1 MGWPVRDTEI
11 DSRRPER
18 EIGLMN
24 DSTKTPAAASR
35 VKLTDIS
42 SRSWEHPADRAAL
55 RSLNSIPGFSDVV
68 RKIVGLFGE
77 RGLRL
82 FFQAQ
87 AVRVTPNQYG
97 WIHDLHLRAI
107 DTLDLGWEPE
117 LYISQTPVVN
127 AGALGV
133 EEPFILINSG
143 AVDLLNRDE
152 LETVLAHEIGHMAS
166 DHVLYRTV
174 FTLLLLLAQR
184 QLPIAGIAIGA
195 VILAMAEWNRKSELS
210 CDRAAL
216 LGTQNPDAVM
226 GAFMKLA
233 GGTDHHSEAMN
244 LNEFI
249 QQSDEYE
256 DDESLGDAVFKVMN
270 LLGSTHPF
278 HVLRVG
284 ELRRWV
290 REGHY
295 DRIIRGEYVRRSE
308 AQRAYKD
315 DAKEAASYYSSAV
328 KKGISKLSAFLDDAL
343 KGGPVDL

>member
-1 MGWPVRDTEI
+1 MS
-11 DSRRPER
+11 DSKNIP
-18 EIGLMN
+18 
-24 DSTKTPAAASR
+24 TPTQR

-55 RSLNSIPGFSDVV
+55 RSLEAIPGFSEVV
-68 RKIVGLFGE
+68 RKIVALFGE

-82 FFQAQ
+82 FFQAN
-87 AVRVTPNQYG
+87 AVRVTPKQYS
-97 WIHDLHLRAI
+97 WVYDQHLRVL

-117 LYISQTPVVN
+117 LYISQTPFVN

-133 EEPFILINSG
+133 DKPFVLINSG
-143 AVDLLNRDE
+143 AVDVLTPAE
-152 LETVLAHEIGHMAS
+152 LETVLAHEVGHIAS

-174 FTLLLLLAQR
+174 FTLLLILGQR

-195 VILAMAEWNRKSELS
+195 IILAMAEWNRKSELS

-216 LGTQNPDAVM
+216 LGTQNPEAVM
-226 GAFMKLA
+226 SAFMKLA
-233 GGTDHHSEAMN
+233 GGSHHHGEDLD

-249 QQSDEYE
+249 RQSDAYE
-256 DDESLGDAVFKVMN
+256 VDESLGDAVFKVMN

-284 ELRRWV
+284 ELRRWI

-295 DRIIRGEYVRRSE
+295 DRIMRGEYLRRSE
-308 AQRAYKD
+308 MPPKYRE
-315 DAKEAASYYSSAV
+315 DAKEAASYYGAAV
-328 KKGISKLSAFLDDAL
+328 KKAVQKVSRALDDAL
-343 KGGPVDL
+343 RGGPTEI

>member
-1 MGWPVRDTEI
+1 MSDDT
-11 DSRRPER
+11 STLAPARR
-18 EIGLMN
+18 L
-24 DSTKTPAAASR
+24 
-35 VKLTDIS
+35 KLTDIS
-42 SRSWEHPADRAAL
+42 SRTWEHPADRAAL

-87 AVRVTPNQYG
+87 AVRVTARQYG

-117 LYISQTPVVN
+117 LYVAQTPLVN

-133 EEPFILINSG
+133 DEPFVLIHSA
-143 AVDLLNRDE
+143 AVDVLDRDE
-152 LETVLAHEIGHMAS
+152 LETVLAHEIGHIAS

-195 VILAMAEWNRKSELS
+195 VILAMSEWNRKSELS

-216 LGTQNPDAVM
+216 LGTQDPEAVM
-226 GAFMKLA
+226 SAFMKLA
-233 GGTDHHSEAMN
+233 GGSHHHGASLN

-249 QQSDEYE
+249 LQSDEYE
-256 DDESLGDAVFKVMN
+256 EDEGLGDAVFKVMN

-284 ELRRWV
+284 ELRRWI
-290 REGHY
+290 RAGNY
-295 DRIIRGEYVRRSE
+295 DRILRGEYQRRSE
-308 AQRAYKD
+308 DQRAYAD
-315 DAKEAASYYSSAV
+315 DAKEAASYYGSTV
-328 KKGISKLSAFLDDAL
+328 KKGISKLSRFLDDAL
-343 KGGPVDL
+343 KGDPIDL

>member
-1 MGWPVRDTEI
+1 MDDPSGTLARSD
-11 DSRRPER
+11 
-18 EIGLMN
+18 
-24 DSTKTPAAASR
+24 R

-42 SRSWEHPADRAAL
+42 SRTWEHPADRAAL
-55 RSLNSIPGFSDVV
+55 RSLNAIPGFSDVV

-87 AVRVTPNQYG
+87 AVRVTPRQYG
-97 WIHDLHLRAI
+97 WIHDLHLRAL

-117 LYISQTPVVN
+117 LFISQTPVVN

-133 EEPFILINSG
+133 EEPFVLINSG
-143 AVDLLNRDE
+143 AVDLLNRAE
-152 LETVLAHEIGHMAS
+152 LETVLAHEIGHIAS

-174 FTLLLLLAQR
+174 FTLLLMLAQR

-216 LGTQNPDAVM
+216 LGTQDPDAVM
-226 GAFMKLA
+226 SAFMKLA
-233 GGTDHHSEAMN
+233 GGTEHHSEALN

-249 QQSDEYE
+249 LQSDEYE
-256 DDESLGDAVFKVMN
+256 EDENLGDAVFKVMN

-290 REGHY
+290 RAGHY
-295 DRIIRGEYVRRSE
+295 DRILRGEYVRRSE
-308 AQRAYKD
+308 EQRAYRE
-315 DAKEAASYYSSAV
+315 DAKEAATYYGTAV
-328 KKGISKLSAFLDDAL
+328 KKGISKLSQFLDEAL
-343 KGGPVDL
+343 KGGPVEL

>member
-1 MGWPVRDTEI
+1 MDDPSGTLARSD
-11 DSRRPER
+11 
-18 EIGLMN
+18 
-24 DSTKTPAAASR
+24 R

-42 SRSWEHPADRAAL
+42 SRTWEHPADRAAL
-55 RSLNSIPGFSDVV
+55 RSLNAIPGFSDVV

-87 AVRVTPNQYG
+87 AVRVTPRQYG
-97 WIHDLHLRAI
+97 WIHDLHLRAL

-117 LYISQTPVVN
+117 LFISQTPVVN

-133 EEPFILINSG
+133 EEPFVLINSG
-143 AVDLLNRDE
+143 AVDLLNRAE
-152 LETVLAHEIGHMAS
+152 LETVLAHEIGHIAS

-174 FTLLLLLAQR
+174 FTLLLMLAQR

-216 LGTQNPDAVM
+216 LGTQDPDAVM
-226 GAFMKLA
+226 SAFMKLA
-233 GGTDHHSEAMN
+233 GGTEHHSEALN

-249 QQSDEYE
+249 LQSDEYE
-256 DDESLGDAVFKVMN
+256 EDENLGDAVFKVMN
-270 LLGSTHPF
+270 LLGSTRPF

-290 REGHY
+290 RAGHY
-295 DRIIRGEYVRRSE
+295 DRILRGEYVRRSE
-308 AQRAYKD
+308 EQRAYRE
-315 DAKEAASYYSSAV
+315 DAKEAATYYGTAV
-328 KKGISKLSAFLDDAL
+328 KKGISKLSQFLDEAL
-343 KGGPVDL
+343 KGGPVEL

>member
-1 MGWPVRDTEI
+1 
-11 DSRRPER
+11 
-18 EIGLMN
+18 MN
-24 DSTKTPAAASR
+24 DSTNIIAPPGR

-55 RSLNSIPGFSDVV
+55 RSLEAIPGFSEVI
-68 RKIVGLFGE
+68 RKIVALFGE

-82 FFQAQ
+82 FFQAN
-87 AVRVTPNQYG
+87 AVRVTENQYA
-97 WIHDLHLRAI
+97 WVYDLHRQVV

-117 LYISQTPVVN
+117 LYISQTPFVN

-133 EEPFILINSG
+133 DKPFVLINSG
-143 AVDLLNRDE
+143 AVDVLTPVE
-152 LETVLAHEIGHMAS
+152 LETVLAHEIGHIAS

-174 FTLLLLLAQR
+174 FTLLLLLGQR

-195 VILAMAEWNRKSELS
+195 IILAMAEWNRKSELS

-226 GAFMKLA
+226 SAFMKLA
-233 GGTDHHSEAMN
+233 GGSHQYGQDLN

-249 QQSDEYE
+249 QQSDDYE
-256 DDESLGDAVFKVMN
+256 EDASLGDAVFKVMN

-284 ELRRWV
+284 ELRRWI

-295 DRIIRGEYVRRSE
+295 DRIIRGEYLKRSE
-308 AQRAYKD
+308 EPRKYRE
-315 DAKEAASYYSSAV
+315 DAKEAASYYGSAV
-328 KKGISKLSAFLDDAL
+328 KKAVQKVSRALDDAL
-343 KGGPVDL
+343 KGKPTDL

>member
-1 MGWPVRDTEI
+1 MDDTT
-11 DSRRPER
+11 
-18 EIGLMN
+18 
-24 DSTKTPAAASR
+24 STLAPGNR
-35 VKLTDIS
+35 IKLTDIS

-55 RSLNSIPGFSDVV
+55 RSLNAIPGFSDVV

-87 AVRVTPNQYG
+87 AVRVTPRQYG
-97 WIHDLHLRAI
+97 WIHDLHLRAV

-117 LYISQTPVVN
+117 LFVSQTPVVN

-133 EEPFILINSG
+133 EEPFVLINGG

-152 LETVLAHEIGHMAS
+152 LETVLAHEIGHIAS

-174 FTLLLLLAQR
+174 FTLLLMLAQR

-233 GGTDHHSEAMN
+233 GGTEHHSEALN

-249 QQSDEYE
+249 LQSDEYE
-256 DDESLGDAVFKVMN
+256 EDENLGDTVFKVMN

-284 ELRRWV
+284 ELRRWI
-290 REGHY
+290 RAGHY
-295 DRIIRGEYVRRSE
+295 DRIMRGEYVRRSE
-308 AQRAYKD
+308 DQRAYRE
-315 DAKEAASYYSSAV
+315 DAKEAASYYGTAV
-328 KKGISKLSAFLDDAL
+328 KKGISKLSQFLDEAL
-343 KGGPVDL
+343 KGGPVEL